1 MSSDRDLIDVRRY
14 LENGDYDETLT
25 KAQKREV
32 RRRAAKFF
40 IGDGVLFYR
49 DASGEGRTVIEQDS
63 ERIRILKACH
73 EGLGVS
79 KQALALGGHFGRD
92 KTSKKISERYFWKGI
107 RSDVEDFVS
116 FTALLMSHAIVYIL
130 IHLKSPCIC
139 VFQPRS
145 ISHSL
150 ELYSTRL

>member
-1 MSSDRDLIDVRRY
+1 MTKPSLKHRRGKLEGGRQSFLLATEFCSFEMPVARD
-14 LENGDYDETLT
+14 
-25 KAQKREV
+25 
-32 RRRAAKFF
+32 
-40 IGDGVLFYR
+40 
-49 DASGEGRTVIEQDS
+49 TVIEQDS

-92 KTSKKISERYFWKGI
+92 KTCKKISERYFWKGI

-116 FTALLMSHAIVYIL
+116 FTALLMYHAIVYIL
-130 IHLKSPCIC
+130 HLKSPCIC

-150 ELYSTRL
+150 E

>member
-1 MSSDRDLIDVRRY
+1 M
-14 LENGDYDETLT
+14 
-25 KAQKREV
+25 
-32 RRRAAKFF
+32 
-40 IGDGVLFYR
+40 
-49 DASGEGRTVIEQDS
+49 IEQDS

-116 FTALLMSHAIVYIL
+116 FTALLMYHAIVYIL
-130 IHLKSPCIC
+130 HLKSPCIC

-150 ELYSTRL
+150 E